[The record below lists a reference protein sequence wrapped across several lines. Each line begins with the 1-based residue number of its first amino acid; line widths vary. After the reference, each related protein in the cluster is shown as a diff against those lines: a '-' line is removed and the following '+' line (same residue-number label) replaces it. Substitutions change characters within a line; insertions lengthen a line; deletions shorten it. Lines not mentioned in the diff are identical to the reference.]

1 MGWAAQAA
9 VALRA
14 VSSRTARASAARP
27 TARPVGAEAGDA
39 RRDAAAAVQAGD
51 AGETWNAS
59 EAGEFIISTGEAPCI
74 RLTCEFGCNCPSR
87 HEIKIAVKYKVKILM
102 SHLPSGKSLLT
113 GMVT

>member
-59 EAGEFIISTGEAPCI
+59 EAGEFIIGTGEAPCI

-102 SHLPSGKSLLT
+102 GHLAKICYL
-113 GMVT
+113 VT